1 MLAALPLAACG
12 LAPVYAPGGAATG
25 LRGAVA
31 AAEPRNPEAYDLVV
45 RLEER
50 LGRPTAPAFDLSYE
64 ISLREIDLAISQA
77 NAITRYNVEGEV
89 SYSLTRRADEAVVS
103 EGKLRSFTSYA
114 ASGTTV
120 ATDAARIDARRR
132 LMRLLA
138 DQMVTHILGDVQTGA
153 ARP

>member
-12 LAPVYAPGGAATG
+12 FAPAYAPGSAANG
-25 LRGAVA
+25 LRGAVEM
-31 AAEPRNPEAYDLVV
+31 AEPRNPEAYDLVV

-50 LGRPTAPAFDLSYE
+50 LGRPAAPAYDLSYQ
-64 ISLREIDLAISQA
+64 IDLREIDLAISQA

-89 SYSLTRRADEAVVS
+89 RYSLRRRADEAVVS
-103 EGKLRSFTSYA
+103 EGELRSFTSYA

-138 DQMVTHILGDVQTGA
+138 DQMVTRILADA